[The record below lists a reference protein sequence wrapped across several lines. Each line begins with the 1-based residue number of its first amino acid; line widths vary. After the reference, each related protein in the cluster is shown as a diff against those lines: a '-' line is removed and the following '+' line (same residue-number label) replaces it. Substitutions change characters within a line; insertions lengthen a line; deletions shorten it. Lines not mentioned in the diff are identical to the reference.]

1 MRSRLE
7 RPNGNYDVCF
17 MGKHPMKQ
25 TCGVLSLIIMSA
37 GAYDTCFFEVVNK
50 DNCGCGTIKYYFS
63 FPTSKCHA

>member
-17 MGKHPMKQ
+17 MGKHPMKHT
-25 TCGVLSLIIMSA
+25 TCGVLSLIIIAA

-50 DNCGCGTIKYYFS
+50 DNCGV
-63 FPTSKCHA
+63 AQ